1 LGAIRPGHD
10 NIGQHTAASEVSG
23 AGLEASWVSEL
34 DEAWA
39 LAVAEAEMRAHSA
52 GRKDVAEYLALR
64 ASNDL
69 LRQTAIEWLINTFTV
84 LAGEANR
91 RGGSIQISRD
101 DKHRFK
107 VGNATM
113 VGRLLTLRNG
123 VRRLSIEA
131 GWPRAPRDGF
141 IRGGG
146 LACANIRHMGI
157 KSASQELLLVRS
169 TAGAPGWMIVS
180 TSVQSELHEANVSEH
195 ITLLLHD
202 IK

>member
-1 LGAIRPGHD
+1 M
-10 NIGQHTAASEVSG
+10 
-23 AGLEASWVSEL
+23 SEL

-39 LAVAEAEMRAHSA
+39 LAVAEAEMRARTA

-69 LRQTAIEWLINTFTV
+69 LRHTAIEWLMNTFTV

-91 RGGSIQISRD
+91 RGGSIQISQD

-107 VGNATM
+107 VGTATM
-113 VGRLLTLRNG
+113 VGRLLTLSNG

-131 GWPRAPRDGF
+131 GWPRAPSDGF

-146 LACANIRHMGI
+146 LACAKIRHMGM
-157 KSASQELLLVRS
+157 KSASQELLLIRS
-169 TAGAPGWMIVS
+169 NNGAPGWMIAS
-180 TSVQSELHEANVSEH
+180 ASVQSELQEADVREH
-195 ITLLLHD
+195 MKLLLNE
-202 IK
+202 IQ